1 MTDFEQHLIMIWKI
15 NVREYQRGNDKWTIQ
30 RNWKHRRRKTKQKHN
45 AKWVGDHYGQTTTSN
60 VNKTNN
66 ITLKYCSKFIFVIFS
81 TLMLDN
87 IESNVI
93 TKSVSYIPLYFTLF
107 LYYLMF

>member
-1 MTDFEQHLIMIWKI
+1 MIDFEQHLIMIRKI
-15 NVREYQRGNDKWTIQ
+15 NAIEYQRGNDKWTIQ
-30 RNWKHRRRKTKQKHN
+30 RNWKHRRRKTRQKHK
-45 AKWVGDHYGQTTTSN
+45 AKWVGDHYTQTTTSN

-66 ITLKYCSKFIFVIFS
+66 ITLKYCGKFIFVIFS
-81 TLMLDN
+81 TLMLGN

-93 TKSVSYIPLYFTLF
+93 TKSVSYIPLYFTLL